1 MPKLINIEKTQCE
14 HVPRPSTSLI
24 KAVLFSPVDP
34 WEKPWLQPV
43 LKMLRNRLPANSQ
56 MHNWSQKSLCVIWSS
71 FLSVQLSAN
80 WIVQQQWTACFL
92 SQTEPGCSHATQRH
106 FPHTAP
112 RRHLNW
118 EASMSASPD
127 GWISHIWSM
136 PVFTSRGNSYSYLRL
151 EIRGWTGLANPPSK
165 GWRSATAG
173 CCLQGRHAHK
183 QKVKHS
189 QPEVIPSVQFT
200 WAARLWTEAWLFQFM
215 LSFGSGDAQ
224 SQMWTCVYIY
234 INTNFVLLTFQEIS
248 F

>member
-1 MPKLINIEKTQCE
+1 MPKLINTEKTQCE

-165 GWRSATAG
+165 GWRSATDSRLLFAG
-173 CCLQGRHAHK
+173 PACTQTESQTFTTRGDSQRPVHLSRTSVDWSLIVPVHA
-183 QKVKHS
+183 
-189 QPEVIPSVQFT
+189 QF
-200 WAARLWTEAWLFQFM
+200 RLRRCTKSDVNM
-215 LSFGSGDAQ
+215 
-224 SQMWTCVYIY
+224 CIYIY
-234 INTNFVLLTFQEIS
+234 KHKFCFTDIS
-248 F
+248 GN